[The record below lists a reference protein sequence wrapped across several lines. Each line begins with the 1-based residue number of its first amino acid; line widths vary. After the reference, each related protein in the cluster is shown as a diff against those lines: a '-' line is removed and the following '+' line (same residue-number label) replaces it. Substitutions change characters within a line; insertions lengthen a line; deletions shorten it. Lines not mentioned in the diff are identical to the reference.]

1 MAEIRDNGP
10 HVLPFSD
17 KVALKRVY
25 TGVGPIDYQLTTLML
40 FFYNILDGSHPHAS
54 LQAYQFVGQLI
65 TGWSLLVLESL
76 RESNR
81 GRLISFKLS
90 DFLPHPA
97 KLQSIPYSITIG
109 FVTPTILMA
118 LPAPSVISYEKKQL
132 FIAIWQAFPLWVGI
146 CQIGIPVLR
155 SLFIDDV
162 TPKRTNTQI
171 IDSMRRIYATMLVVA
186 VVTRISSWTIS
197 ISAILFPGIFA
208 PEVGSLLKPSKVFGP
223 AAATPSV
230 KMPSLAAG
238 SFQLLQY
245 DEMIG
250 GTAMVLWSASLYS
263 NAIGSKGLADWASL
277 AMKGIVI
284 LALAG
289 PQGLAVAAVWARDE
303 IIFASHNQKEKSL

>member
-1 MAEIRDNGP
+1 MEGHGVRCLEIFDSCELNLYSITIWGLVFQIVTFAVVAP
-10 HVLPFSD
+10 IYFAVHLLTSPTFS
-17 KVALKRVY
+17 
-25 TGVGPIDYQLTTLML
+25 
-40 FFYNILDGSHPHAS
+40 F
-54 LQAYQFVGQLI
+54 
-65 TGWSLLVLESL
+65 
-76 RESNR
+76 
-81 GRLISFKLS
+81 GRQW

-97 KLQSIPYSITIG
+97 KLQSIPYSIAIG
-109 FVTPTILMA
+109 FVTPTILAA

-146 CQIGIPVLR
+146 CQIVLPVLR

-162 TPKRTNTQI
+162 TPKRTNKQI

-186 VVTRISSWTIS
+186 IVTRISTWTIS

-208 PEVGSLLKPSKVFGP
+208 PEVGNLLKPSNVFGP

-250 GTAMVLWSASLYS
+250 GAAMVLWSASLYT
-263 NAIGSKGLADWASL
+263 NAIGSKGLADWAWL

-303 IIFASHNQKEKSL
+303 IIFASDNQKTKSL